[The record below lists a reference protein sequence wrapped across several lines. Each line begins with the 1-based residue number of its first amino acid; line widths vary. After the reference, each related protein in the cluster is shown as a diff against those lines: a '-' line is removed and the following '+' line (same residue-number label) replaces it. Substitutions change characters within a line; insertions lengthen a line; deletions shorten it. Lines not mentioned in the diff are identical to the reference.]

1 MSSNMNV
8 TFKKGKDSRSL
19 VAVNGVAVRVHR
31 VMLGHSIC
39 PYLSFRCLYS
49 TLIRNRYPF
58 TDVST
63 DRVFQPRDGIELATF
78 STVVQR
84 CNPIDHRI
92 VTCIPLSLP
101 SGSRLT
107 IILKLKVG
115 LSLILVELFKVF
127 TFTEKI
133 SIFFTN
139 PPFLQKKKVHSLWQ
153 DDYWIKTSFLQ
164 LCTARTAWSEVRTV
178 HSCNSW

>member
-1 MSSNMNV
+1 M
-8 TFKKGKDSRSL
+8 
-19 VAVNGVAVRVHR
+19 AVNGVAVRVHR

-49 TLIRNRYPF
+49 SLIRNRYPF

-92 VTCIPLSLP
+92 VTCNPLSLP

-133 SIFFTN
+133 SIFFYQSTI
-139 PPFLQKKKVHSLWQ
+139 FTKKKKVHSLWQ

-164 LCTARTAWSEVRTV
+164 LCTARTAWSESDQAVRTV